1 MLAALRKQSNKEPR
15 GAIETLIGTDV
26 DFEGDID
33 FSGGLRVDGKVKGNI
48 TARDT
53 ANSTLILGEHAEVH
67 GKITAPHIIVNGT
80 INGDVHCT
88 ARIELQSNARIT
100 GDVYYKLMAIAFGAA
115 VDGNLLHYGTET
127 AKRGVVTQFKPGIRS
142 EDPGT

>member
-1 MLAALRKQSNKEPR
+1 MLGALRKQGNASPS
-15 GAIETLIGTDV
+15 GAIDTLIGTEV
-26 DFEGDID
+26 EFKGDIA
-33 FSGGLRVDGKVKGNI
+33 FSGGLRIDGKVQGNI

-53 ANSTLILGEHAEVH
+53 ANGTLILGEHADVH

-100 GDVYYKLMAIAFGAA
+100 GDVYYQLMDIAFGAA
-115 VDGNLLHYGTET
+115 IEGNLLHYGTET
-127 AKRGVVTQFKPGIRS
+127 GKKDVVTRLKPVTR
-142 EDPGT
+142 PGDTSS